1 MNNYLL
7 TIQKFKSYR
16 YFLVC
21 LLLFEPIVS
30 VGLRYSNL
38 TFALQTFSNLEV
50 FTLGC
55 SAKKSLFL
63 IKLLACN
70 FIEKESLAQ
79 LFPCEF
85 CEISNNNFPYRTP
98 PVAASGNYMMKRL
111 RCILQERFD
120 FLTSKHIKNNFSNFL
135 KYIFFRKSLP

>member
-7 TIQKFKSYR
+7 TIQKFKSCK

-21 LLLFEPIVS
+21 LVLFEPIVS
-30 VGLRYSNL
+30 VGLRHSNL
-38 TFALQTFSNLEV
+38 TFALQTFNNLEA
-50 FTLGC
+50 FTLRC

-79 LFPCEF
+79 LFSCEF
-85 CEISNNNFPYRTP
+85 CEISKNTLPYRTSP
-98 PVAASGNYMMKRL
+98 AAASGNYMMKRL
-111 RCILQERFD
+111 RCTLQERLD
-120 FLTSKHIKNNFSNFL
+120 FLTSKHIKNNFSNF
-135 KYIFFRKSLP
+135 FRKSLP

>member
-50 FTLGC
+50 FTLRC

-70 FIEKESLAQ
+70 FIEKESLVQ
-79 LFPCEF
+79 LFSCEF
-85 CEISNNNFPYRTP
+85 CEISKNTFPYRTP
-98 PVAASGNYMMKRL
+98 PVAASGNYVMKRL
-111 RCILQERFD
+111 RCILQERLD

-135 KYIFFRKSLP
+135 ENHCLSNCEI

>member
-7 TIQKFKSYR
+7 TIQKFKSCK

-21 LLLFEPIVS
+21 LVLFEPIVS
-30 VGLRYSNL
+30 VGLRHSNL
-38 TFALQTFSNLEV
+38 TFALQTFNNLEA
-50 FTLGC
+50 FTLRC

-79 LFPCEF
+79 LFSCEF
-85 CEISNNNFPYRTP
+85 CEISKNTFPYRTP
-98 PVAASGNYMMKRL
+98 PAAASGNYMMKRL
-111 RCILQERFD
+111 RCTLQERLD
-120 FLTSKHIKNNFSNFL
+120 FLTSKHIKNNFSNF
-135 KYIFFRKSLP
+135 FRKSLP